1 MSRIKNV
8 IGKRFPELS
17 VQLNKLAD
25 SRKHKEYS
33 MAEIVTGAIF
43 MFLFKETSRNAYTN
57 DRRDEVFAKN
67 YYRNFKL
74 RLPHPD
80 TIDDVMRVLSG
91 SQLEELKT
99 HLVSNLLGQKLLRK
113 FRFLGE
119 FYFVAVDATGTH
131 TFDQKHCGHCLTRTS
146 KNGVVTWFHY
156 VLEAKIVTSS
166 GLAISLATEFIENQP
181 GTSYEKQD
189 CEQKAFVRLAE
200 KIKRHFP
207 RLPICI
213 LADGLYPN
221 NTVFNVCRKNGWKFI
236 ITLKDGSL
244 KSFNTEVGL
253 LQAMAQK
260 RTVYQSDKSQN
271 ILLEY
276 RFINDIDY
284 DGRNYSWVSCVETK
298 TSLKDKSKQITRF
311 VYITN
316 VKQTVDNVI
325 NTANGGRL
333 RWKIENE
340 GFNTQKNLGYE
351 LEHKYSRVSL
361 PALKNYYLV
370 LQIAHLINQLV
381 ENSTDIVELMGQ
393 HSKQTF
399 KALWKDLTVFMKAI
413 PYCKEQLMCF
423 LSS

>member
-1 MSRIKNV
+1 
-8 IGKRFPELS
+8 
-17 VQLNKLAD
+17 
-25 SRKHKEYS
+25 

-57 DRRDEVFAKN
+57 ERRDEVFAKN

-91 SQLEELKT
+91 SQLEDLKT
-99 HLVSNLLGQKLLRK
+99 HLVSNLFEQKLLRK

-156 VLEAKIVTSS
+156 VLEARIVTSS

-181 GTSYEKQD
+181 GTNYEKQD

-221 NTVFNVCRKNGWKFI
+221 NTVFNVCRKNGWEFI

-244 KSFNTEVGL
+244 
-253 LQAMAQK
+253 
-260 RTVYQSDKSQN
+260 
-271 ILLEY
+271 
-276 RFINDIDY
+276 
-284 DGRNYSWVSCVETK
+284 
-298 TSLKDKSKQITRF
+298 
-311 VYITN
+311 
-316 VKQTVDNVI
+316 
-325 NTANGGRL
+325 
-333 RWKIENE
+333 
-340 GFNTQKNLGYE
+340 
-351 LEHKYSRVSL
+351 
-361 PALKNYYLV
+361 
-370 LQIAHLINQLV
+370 
-381 ENSTDIVELMGQ
+381 
-393 HSKQTF
+393 
-399 KALWKDLTVFMKAI
+399 
-413 PYCKEQLMCF
+413 
-423 LSS
+423 

>member
-1 MSRIKNV
+1 
-8 IGKRFPELS
+8 
-17 VQLNKLAD
+17 
-25 SRKHKEYS
+25 
-33 MAEIVTGAIF
+33 
-43 MFLFKETSRNAYTN
+43 
-57 DRRDEVFAKN
+57 
-67 YYRNFKL
+67 
-74 RLPHPD
+74 
-80 TIDDVMRVLSG
+80 
-91 SQLEELKT
+91 
-99 HLVSNLLGQKLLRK
+99 
-113 FRFLGE
+113 
-119 FYFVAVDATGTH
+119 
-131 TFDQKHCGHCLTRTS
+131 
-146 KNGVVTWFHY
+146 
-156 VLEAKIVTSS
+156 
-166 GLAISLATEFIENQP
+166 
-181 GTSYEKQD
+181 
-189 CEQKAFVRLAE
+189 
-200 KIKRHFP
+200 
-207 RLPICI
+207 
-213 LADGLYPN
+213 
-221 NTVFNVCRKNGWKFI
+221 
-236 ITLKDGSL
+236 
-244 KSFNTEVGL
+244 
-253 LQAMAQK
+253 MAQK
-260 RTVYQSDKSQN
+260 RTIHLRNKSED

-351 LEHKYSRVSL
+351 LGHKYSRVSL

-370 LQIAHLINQLV
+370 LQVAHLINQLV

-399 KALWKDLTVFMKAI
+399 KALWKDLTVFMKTV